1 MPVPATTIRAI
12 FVACLA
18 LESFMNGRIL
28 AVAALVISGSFFGGY
43 SPARADVV
51 YDLNV
56 ACPTCGADGQSYGSV
71 TASNDGSNLKLV
83 VSLAS
88 GVYFNNANN
97 VPNDALLFSLSGSPT
112 TLTYTGLA
120 SPFSGTGLAGSFS
133 APPLTSGGGATNFEY
148 QILYNGILPQGNNV
162 PGVSTL
168 TFEVV
173 GKQISN
179 LISLSEPC
187 TGCSPSGQVNLFFAA
202 DIYNSNPGGATG
214 YVGAQ
219 ISAVPEPSTWAMMIL
234 GFFGVGFMAYRRKG
248 QAALR
253 LA

>member
-1 MPVPATTIRAI
+1 
-12 FVACLA
+12 
-18 LESFMNGRIL
+18 MNGRIL

-202 DIYNSNPGGATG
+202 DIYNSNPGGATEG
-214 YVGAQ
+214 PGC
-219 ISAVPEPSTWAMMIL
+219 SAPRLIRNRFSS
-234 GFFGVGFMAYRRKG
+234 GKGRR
-248 QAALR
+248 QAALF
-253 LA
+253 LH